1 MVQQKPCC
9 AHSGGNHPNGASK
22 LCDGFS
28 RIDSLPKKRCA
39 GRIRLIRERIYTQT
53 ARTTLRWIFE
63 NRSAS
68 YEGVCRAH
76 STDEG
81 TDIHPN
87 GASQLCDGFS
97 RTDQLPKKE
106 CAGRTRLMRE
116 RIYTQTARTTL
127 RRIFEDRSASEEGA
141 CRGVVSQKECAG
153 RIRLMRKRIYTQ
165 TARQETGGTG
175 YLSAIRSFFP
185 APAIRSL

>member
-1 MVQQKPCC
+1 MKPRGAAKDLFC
-9 AHSGGNHPNGASK
+9 ALGREPPKRHAQ

-28 RIDSLPKKRCA
+28 RTDPLPKKEYA
-39 GRIRLIRERIYTQT
+39 GRTRLMRERIYIQT
-53 ARTTLRWIFE
+53 ARTTLRRIFE
-63 NRSAS
+63 DRSAS
-68 YEGVCRAH
+68 DEGVCRAH

-97 RTDQLPKKE
+97 RIAPLPKKE
-106 CAGRTRLMRE
+106 CAGRIRLMRE
-116 RIYTQTARTTL
+116 RIYTQTAR
-127 RRIFEDRSASEEGA
+127 
-141 CRGVVSQKECAG
+141 
-153 RIRLMRKRIYTQ
+153 
-165 TARQETGGTG
+165 QETEGTG